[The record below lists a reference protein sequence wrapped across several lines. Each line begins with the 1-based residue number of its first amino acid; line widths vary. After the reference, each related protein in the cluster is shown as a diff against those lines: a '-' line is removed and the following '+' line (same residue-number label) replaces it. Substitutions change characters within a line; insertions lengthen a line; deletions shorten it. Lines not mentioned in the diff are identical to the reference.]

1 MNTLRYTRI
10 DGAVIEVRL
19 HPSRPKGLSILQS
32 RVLRPDGTPF
42 DSRWYTVGDA
52 ERMMMNDHQPGILE
66 QLSARAEQEDKL
78 GTLRQAIIDQMDA
91 SKTTPMGVWNDIAR
105 HSSLK
110 KISTNHLVEYLAGR
124 SDMTGEKIDSILT
137 VLGLTVKP
145 K

>member
-1 MNTLRYTRI
+1 
-10 DGAVIEVRL
+10 
-19 HPSRPKGLSILQS
+19 
-32 RVLRPDGTPF
+32 
-42 DSRWYTVGDA
+42 
-52 ERMMMNDHQPGILE
+52 MMMNDHQPGILE